1 MRSLS
6 VLKNRFLKSQNRK
19 GISSVSFFILVIGY
33 LFFTVGSS
41 IITPAFSGPDD
52 DFHLTSI
59 WCGQGVEIPN
69 CYAVAPGE
77 YWSISD
83 VPSDLQTLHS
93 CKPRNVGVSGP
104 CELSG
109 SKNERA
115 SIRSNSGSYPKL
127 YYWVNNLFVNQDIQ
141 QSIVRLRVF
150 NSLLLGVL
158 LILALKI
165 LPKRNRWMLMVTTIF
180 TAIPFPLFLLGT
192 NNPQTWSLS
201 LIVSFFYVF
210 HFCLLP
216 KEEKVSKN
224 RSIFAGFYLL
234 LVGSMI
240 IGARG
245 DGKVVILFAIGM
257 SLLLNI
263 KQISRKKVLSV
274 VSAIL
279 STLILGKYLGI
290 PTPDFGKSTM
300 PSKDPG
306 YLLHNI
312 LEFPGFILGLFGGKG
327 DSGYLALGEF
337 DVPLPSIAMVAIIF
351 ALIVL
356 FSEKSK
362 SEGSRGAIFAGT
374 IGTCFI
380 GLYSMHLQGAS
391 TSGYFQPRYL
401 LAFILVLIS
410 VVLLERVEHIP
421 NKKFQIALTSLF
433 IGYLGYLYAVILRYS
448 TGVYVEK
455 SKYLEIYSMPNTYVS
470 KETIHWKMFSG
481 DLYGLITINTYL
493 CFWILSISW
502 LIILLSLYYSRN
514 IYKQDAHNGLVSQ
527 R

>member
-1 MRSLS
+1 
-6 VLKNRFLKSQNRK
+6 
-19 GISSVSFFILVIGY
+19 
-33 LFFTVGSS
+33 
-41 IITPAFSGPDD
+41 
-52 DFHLTSI
+52 
-59 WCGQGVEIPN
+59 
-69 CYAVAPGE
+69 
-77 YWSISD
+77 
-83 VPSDLQTLHS
+83 
-93 CKPRNVGVSGP
+93 
-104 CELSG
+104 
-109 SKNERA
+109 
-115 SIRSNSGSYPKL
+115 
-127 YYWVNNLFVNQDIQ
+127 
-141 QSIVRLRVF
+141 
-150 NSLLLGVL
+150 
-158 LILALKI
+158 
-165 LPKRNRWMLMVTTIF
+165 
-180 TAIPFPLFLLGT
+180 
-192 NNPQTWSLS
+192 
-201 LIVSFFYVF
+201 
-210 HFCLLP
+210 
-216 KEEKVSKN
+216 
-224 RSIFAGFYLL
+224 
-234 LVGSMI
+234 
-240 IGARG
+240 
-245 DGKVVILFAIGM
+245 
-257 SLLLNI
+257 
-263 KQISRKKVLSV
+263 
-274 VSAIL
+274 
-279 STLILGKYLGI
+279 
-290 PTPDFGKSTM
+290 M